1 MEVISTDSYDEEK
14 PFKKELI
21 TDFLSKEELLINKLI
36 GFYSNPK
43 NLAVF
48 INIVEQGTVIS
59 LRLLDWFSTNYSKFN
74 RVYINKIDI
83 HSDYKDQLKGY
94 KKQFFDPFC
103 RRQRI
108 FLMADN
114 IRVSD
119 DTPKELTYKHIENHE
134 EYLGKQDGIV
144 TTVGQL
150 NFFKW
155 CIERNIVGYILSNLK
170 SIENSMFEVTNNK
183 KNTKEPNYIYKT
195 VMQVTLKF
203 N

>member
-1 MEVISTDSYDEEK
+1 MTS
-14 PFKKELI
+14 
-21 TDFLSKEELLINKLI
+21 FLSKEEVLVNKLLH
-36 GFYSNPK
+36 FYSVQK
-43 NLAVF
+43 NLTMF
-48 INIVEQGTVIS
+48 ISIVEQGTVIS

-108 FLMADN
+108 FLMFGKPDA
-114 IRVSD
+114 S
-119 DTPKELTYKHIENHE
+119 LSYLHIDNHE
-134 EYLGKQDGIV
+134 EYLNRKDGIV

-150 NFFKW
+150 NFFRW
-155 CIERNIVGYILSNLK
+155 CIERNIVGYILNNLK
-170 SIENSMFEVTNNK
+170 TIENSMLEISNSKKSDNK
-183 KNTKEPNYIYKT
+183 HHGKINKYETKDYIYKT

>member
-1 MEVISTDSYDEEK
+1 MDHFSTLSE
-14 PFKKELI
+14 
-21 TDFLSKEELLINKLI
+21 SKEELLVNKLI
-36 GFYSNPK
+36 EFYSNPS
-43 NLAVF
+43 NLSVF
-48 INIVEQGTVIS
+48 VNVVEQGNVIS

-114 IRVSD
+114 IRCSD
-119 DTPKELTYKHIENHE
+119 SPKNLTYKHIDKHE
-134 EYLGKQDGIV
+134 EYLGHKDGIV

-155 CIERNIVGYILSNLK
+155 CIEKNIIGYILNNLK
-170 SIENSMFEVTNNK
+170 SIENSMMEITSNK
-183 KNTKEPNYIYKT
+183 KSGKECNYIYKT